1 MQTARPGSTIALRLA
16 AIGVG
21 LGALL
26 AIVFLLSKNGQVST
40 QLFNGLVLGAFYAI
54 VALGLSLIMNLT
66 GTINMAHGS
75 FMTLSGY
82 LAFAMVSRGTNFW
95 FALIVA
101 PLMTV
106 IVGVL
111 VERTLIRPLYQKEPI
126 YSLLLT
132 FGLSL
137 MAEEIYHIIWGA
149 NGVPF
154 SPPPSLAGTVGL
166 GFMSFPAFRL
176 FIALVLLLMIAAI
189 ALFLTRTRF
198 GLRLR
203 AAVQDSEM
211 IAALG
216 TNTQVLYMVN
226 FALGIF
232 LAGVAGVLAAGLLGL
247 NPTSGNTLLMPAF
260 VTVIIGG
267 MGSLFGSIVGGVLV
281 GLATSLTTLWIP
293 AASEVA
299 MYALMA
305 IVLTIRPRGLFG
317 EEGLF
322 G

>member
-1 MQTARPGSTIALRLA
+1 MIEH
-16 AIGVG
+16 
-21 LGALL
+21 LGPE
-26 AIVFLLSKNGQVST
+26 
-40 QLFNGLVLGAFYAI
+40 LFNGLVLGAFYAI
-54 VALGLSLIMNLT
+54 VAIGLSLIMNLT

-75 FMTLSGY
+75 FMTLAGY
-82 LAFAMVSRGTNFW
+82 LAFTMVSRGTSFW

-101 PLMTV
+101 PLLTV
-106 IVGVL
+106 VVGIV
-111 VERTLIRPLYQKEPI
+111 VERTLIRPLYKREPF

-137 MAEEIYHIIWGA
+137 VAEEVYHLIWGA

-154 SPPPSLAGTVGL
+154 SAPPGLEGTVQL

-176 FIALVLLLMIAAI
+176 FIAAVLIVAII
-189 ALFLTRTRF
+189 ALAFFLTRTRY

-203 AAVQDSEM
+203 AAVQDTEM

-226 FALGIF
+226 FGLGIF
-232 LAGVAGVLAAGLLGL
+232 LAGIAGVLAAGLLGL
-247 NPTSGNTLLMPAF
+247 NPASGNALLMPAF

-267 MGSLFGSIVGGVLV
+267 MGSLFGSIAGGLLI
-281 GLATSLTTLWIP
+281 GFAISLTTLYIP

-299 MYALMA
+299 MYVLMA
-305 IVLTIRPRGLFG
+305 LILMIRPRGLFG
-317 EEGLF
+317 EEGIF

>member
-1 MQTARPGSTIALRLA
+1 MEHLVAQ
-16 AIGVG
+16 
-21 LGALL
+21 
-26 AIVFLLSKNGQVST
+26 

-54 VALGLSLIMNLT
+54 VAIGLSLIMNLT

-75 FMTLSGY
+75 FMTLAGY
-82 LAFAMVSRGTNFW
+82 LAYSIVLRGAPFW
-95 FALIVA
+95 FALLAAPIVC
-101 PLMTV
+101 L

-111 VERTLIRPLYQKEPI
+111 MERTIIRPLYGREPF

-132 FGLSL
+132 FGVSL
-137 MAEEIYHIIWGA
+137 IAEEVFRLIWGA
-149 NGVPF
+149 NGLPF
-154 SPPPSLAGTVGL
+154 SPPASLADAINL

-176 FIALVLLLMIAAI
+176 FIVLVLVIALVAL

-203 AAVQDSEM
+203 AAVQDNEM

-216 TNTQVLYMVN
+216 TNTQVLYAVN
-226 FALGIF
+226 FGLGIL
-232 LAGVAGVLAAGLLGL
+232 LAGLAGVLAAGMLGL
-247 NPTSGNTLLMPAF
+247 GPTLGNNLLMPAF

-267 MGSLFGSIVGGVLV
+267 MGSLFGSVVGGLLI
-281 GLATSLTTLWIP
+281 GIATALTTLFIP
-293 AASEVA
+293 AASEVS
-299 MYALMA
+299 MYILMA
-305 IVLTIRPRGLFG
+305 LVLMIRPRGLFG

>member
-1 MQTARPGSTIALRLA
+1 MIEHLA
-16 AIGVG
+16 PA
-21 LGALL
+21 
-26 AIVFLLSKNGQVST
+26 
-40 QLFNGLVLGAFYAI
+40 LFNGLVLGAFYAI
-54 VALGLSLIMNLT
+54 VAIGLSLIMNLT

-75 FMTLSGY
+75 FMTLAGY
-82 LAFAMVSRGTNFW
+82 LGFALISRGTSFW
-95 FALIVA
+95 FALLVA

-106 IVGVL
+106 LMGFL
-111 VERTLIRPLYQKEPI
+111 VERTLIRPLYKREPF

-137 MAEEIYHIIWGA
+137 IAEEAYHLIWGA
-149 NGVPF
+149 NSVPF
-154 SPPPSLAGTVGL
+154 SPPAQLGGTIDL
-166 GFMSFPAFRL
+166 GFMIFPTYRL
-176 FIALVLLLMIAAI
+176 FIAGVLIVAIIAL

-226 FALGIF
+226 FGLGIF
-232 LAGVAGVLAAGLLGL
+232 LAGIAGVLAAGMLGL
-247 NPTSGNTLLMPAF
+247 NPASGNALLMPAF

-267 MGSLFGSIVGGVLV
+267 MGSLFGSVVGGVLI
-281 GLATSLTTLWIP
+281 GLTISVTTLLIP
-293 AASEVA
+293 AASEVS
-299 MYALMA
+299 MYILMA
-305 IVLTIRPRGLFG
+305 LVLMVRPRGLFG
-317 EEGLF
+317 EESVF